1 MRQYMERIL
10 HGDRNV
16 VNIQFMLATFVL
28 LISNFGLVLV
38 NSAL

>member
-1 MRQYMERIL
+1 MRQYMEWIL
-10 HGDRNV
+10 HGVQNA
-16 VNIQFMLATFVL
+16 VNIQFILATFVI